1 MLRRHTTREQ
11 VGFYLLLAVL
21 VALSFWLIRS
31 YLDIIAFSLMAV
43 VIVKPLYDRILRWVR
58 GRTGLAVSL
67 TLVAIA
73 LAIVVPLWLAM
84 NIISGQLQEF
94 IAVMQQ
100 PGGAAVITAKISAA
114 LKQRFGAQLPPEQQ
128 QQLNNLAVSAATW
141 LAGRVVNLGMA
152 IPDLISRLFI
162 FTGILGTLLP
172 NYHETVRRIKQLSPL
187 DDRIDDI
194 FLNKIKLT
202 IWAMFLAIFVI
213 AVAQGLLMGLFI
225 WLAGVPFTSLWTV
238 IAVVAAMLPL
248 GASLVALPLGGVQ
261 LLLGNYTSGVI
272 VLAGYLLVVSNLD
285 SFIRP
290 RLVPKEA
297 NLNFVLVLLS
307 ALGGYQL
314 FGFFGVVYGPVLM
327 ILLLTAL
334 EVYLQEYAGLVLHR
348 RPLGSRQA
356 WLPHR
361 RFRRSSRCR
370 PRLSALR
377 QPRLSTSRS
386 PLHPRSRRRKST
398 RPSQPIHLTP
408 PQAATTLRCRR
419 KLARLKGA

>member
-1 MLRRHTTREQ
+1 MLKPRTTREQ
-11 VGFYLLLAVL
+11 VGFYLLLAAL
-21 VALSFWLIRS
+21 GALSFWLIRP
-31 YLDIIAFSLMAV
+31 YLDIIAFSLMTV

-58 GRTGLAVSL
+58 GRAGLAVAL
-67 TLVAIA
+67 TLVVIA
-73 LAIVVPLWLAM
+73 LIIVVPLWLAM
-84 NIISGQLQEF
+84 KVIAGQLGELVAT
-94 IAVMQQ
+94 IRQ
-100 PGGAAVITAKISAA
+100 PGATAAVAAQINAA
-114 LKQRFGAQLPPEQQ
+114 LANRFGAGAQIPPELQ
-128 QQLNNLAVSAATW
+128 QQLSSFAATAATW

-172 NYHETVRRIKQLSPL
+172 NYHQAVRRIKQLSPL
-187 DDRIDDI
+187 DDRIDNI
-194 FLNKIKLT
+194 FLRKIKLT

-213 AVAQGLLMGLFI
+213 AVAQGLLMGVFI
-225 WLAGVPFTSLWTV
+225 WLAGVPFTSLWTL

-261 LLLGNYTSGVI
+261 LLLGNYSAGII

-327 ILLLTAL
+327 IMMLTAL
-334 EVYLQEYAGLVLHR
+334 EVYLQEYGGAAPAESAESAPSPDQALVA
-348 RPLGSRQA
+348 PASQ
-356 WLPHR
+356 
-361 RFRRSSRCR
+361 
-370 PRLSALR
+370 
-377 QPRLSTSRS
+377 
-386 PLHPRSRRRKST
+386 PLH
-398 RPSQPIHLTP
+398 QPEEPLP
-408 PQAATTLRCRR
+408 TL
-419 KLARLKGA
+419 